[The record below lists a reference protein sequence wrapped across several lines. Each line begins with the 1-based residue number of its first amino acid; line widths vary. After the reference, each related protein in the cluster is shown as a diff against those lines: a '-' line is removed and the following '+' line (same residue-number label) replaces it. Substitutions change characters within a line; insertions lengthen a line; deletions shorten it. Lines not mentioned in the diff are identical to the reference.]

1 MALTQAFLTTGVNPQ
16 PGQGAGGAFIG
27 EIFTFAFD
35 FAPGGTV
42 TASGQLLPR
51 STQNA
56 ALFSLVQNFYGGDG
70 TTTFALPNLGGVTMI
85 GTGQG
90 PGLGPEQLGVLDG
103 SSSVTLTR
111 PQLPSHLGGTSQAFD
126 NYQPSLPVTYMICVA
141 GIFPSRDGGGGV
153 HDILGEVM
161 PFAGNFVPRD
171 YLPADGRLLSIADNT
186 ALFSLIGTYYG
197 GDGMTRFALPDRQPS
212 LCRIPRYP
220 TASPAACSRSR
231 TANLRWR

>member
-1 MALTQAFLTTGVNPQ
+1 MSQTPVDNRQSSVAMTQAFLTTGVTPQ
-16 PGQGAGGAFIG
+16 AGQDAGGAFIG

-42 TASGQLLPR
+42 AASGQLLPR

-111 PQLPSHLGGTSQAFD
+111 AQLPSHLGGTSQAFD

-141 GIFPSRDGGGGV
+141 GIYPSRDGGG
-153 HDILGEVM
+153 
-161 PFAGNFVPRD
+161 
-171 YLPADGRLLSIADNT
+171 
-186 ALFSLIGTYYG
+186 
-197 GDGMTRFALPDRQPS
+197 
-212 LCRIPRYP
+212 
-220 TASPAACSRSR
+220 
-231 TANLRWR
+231 